1 MPSTPGTG
9 AQPVP
14 DAAPGHEVVRTV
26 VRVSPWSIVR
36 ATVLVAGLALLLWMV
51 EAASTT
57 LWWIA
62 IAATIAGLALPLVNR
77 LDRRM
82 PRGLAIAIVLLAV
95 FVLGGLLVG
104 RVLVEVNLQIG
115 SVRQTWIDSAREM
128 ERSSGVGKVATEFDL
143 AGKVESLFSALP
155 VYLGGG
161 DTSQALSAVSS
172 AAGSL
177 VVIGFFILLLIISGR
192 RFYRAGLDQLRD
204 PAAAQRIRTVVSA
217 AYRSTTGYLGWMI
230 GRAILFGAVAALLAL
245 VLGYDSPTVVGL
257 WFAAWSLVPG
267 LGLVIAALPLAVGL
281 SLSSLPLGASVLVL
295 ATAVQVADGRT
306 LLRQLEHRTLIVG
319 PALTLLAAVF
329 GLFLYGFGGFVV
341 LLAGTTFVVA
351 LLQEVQGLGP
361 DLMSAVRYLR
371 TGERVAGVDELVSGS
386 APAGPGGTVDGATEA
401 GGEVHPRPAG

>member
-9 AQPVP
+9 AGQRS
-14 DAAPGHEVVRTV
+14 AAAGPAAETVRTI
-26 VRVSPWSIVR
+26 VRISPWSIVR
-36 ATVLVAGLALLLWMV
+36 ATVLVAALALLLRMV
-51 EAASTT
+51 DLASTT

-82 PRGLAIAIVLLAV
+82 PRGIAIALVLLLV
-95 FVLGGLLVG
+95 FVLGGLVVG

-115 SVRQTWIDSAREM
+115 SVRQAWIDSANQM

-143 AGKVESLFSALP
+143 SGKVESLFSALP

-177 VVIGFFILLLIISGR
+177 VVIGFFILLLTISGR

-204 PAAAQRIRTVVSA
+204 EATAQRIRVVVSS

-230 GRAILFGAVAALLAL
+230 GRAILFGVLSAILAL
-245 VLGYDSPTVVGL
+245 VLGYDSPTVIGL

-281 SLSSLPLGASVLVL
+281 SISSLPLGASVLVL
-295 ATAVQVADGRT
+295 ATAVQVADGQT
-306 LLRQLEHRTLIVG
+306 LLRQLERRTLIVG
-319 PALTLLAAVF
+319 PALTLLAGVF

-341 LLAGTTFVVA
+341 LLAGTTFALA

-361 DLMSAVRYLR
+361 DVLGALRYLR
-371 TGERVAGVDELVSGS
+371 TGERVAGLDEVTADG
-386 APAGPGGTVDGATEA
+386 PVVAGETPG
-401 GGEVHPRPAG
+401 

>member
-9 AQPVP
+9 ASHDPAP
-14 DAAPGHEVVRTV
+14 DGPASEAVRTV

-36 ATVLVAGLALLLWMV
+36 ATVLVAALALLLRMV
-51 EAASTT
+51 ELASTT

-82 PRGLAIAIVLLAV
+82 PRGLAIALVLLAV
-95 FVLGGLLVG
+95 FVLGGLVVG

-115 SVRQTWIDSAREM
+115 SVRQTWIDSAHQM
-128 ERSSGVGKVATEFDL
+128 EQSSGVGKVATEFDL
-143 AGKVESLFSALP
+143 SGKVESLFSALP

-161 DTSQALSAVSS
+161 DTTQALGAVSS

-177 VVIGFFILLLIISGR
+177 VVIGFFILLLTISGR

-204 PAAAQRIRTVVSA
+204 EDTAQRIRVAISG

-230 GRAILFGAVAALLAL
+230 ARAILFGSLSAVLAL

-281 SLSSLPLGASVLVL
+281 SISSLPLGASVLVL

-306 LLRQLEHRTLIVG
+306 LLRQLERRTLIVG
-319 PALTLLAAVF
+319 PALTLLAGVF

-341 LLAGTTFVVA
+341 LLAGTTFVLA

-361 DLMSAVRYLR
+361 DVLAALRYLR
-371 TGERVAGVDELVSGS
+371 TGVRVVGLDEATAEGPVVAGET
-386 APAGPGGTVDGATEA
+386 PG
-401 GGEVHPRPAG
+401 

>member
-9 AQPVP
+9 AHHDPAP
-14 DAAPGHEVVRTV
+14 DGPAPEAVRTV
-26 VRVSPWSIVR
+26 VRVSPWSIAR
-36 ATVLVAGLALLLWMV
+36 ATVLVAALALLLRMV
-51 EAASTT
+51 ELASTT

-115 SVRQTWIDSAREM
+115 AVRQTWIDSASEM

-143 AGKVESLFSALP
+143 SGKVESLFSALP

-177 VVIGFFILLLIISGR
+177 VVIGFFILLLTISGR

-204 PAAAQRIRTVVSA
+204 EATAQRIRVAISA

-230 GRAILFGAVAALLAL
+230 ARAILFGTLSAVLAL
-245 VLGYDSPTVVGL
+245 VLGYDSPTVIGL

-281 SLSSLPLGASVLVL
+281 SISSLPLGASVLVL

-306 LLRQLEHRTLIVG
+306 LLRQLERRTLIVG
-319 PALTLLAAVF
+319 PALTLLAGVF

-341 LLAGTTFVVA
+341 LLAGTTFVLA

-361 DLMSAVRYLR
+361 DVLSALRYLR
-371 TGERVAGVDELVSGS
+371 SGVRVPAPMDAAAGLGVAPTGPPGEA
-386 APAGPGGTVDGATEA
+386 AGPVG
-401 GGEVHPRPAG
+401 